1 MEGIRFRNFK
11 KAQTHTR
18 THRHTESQTHS
29 RLVCAR
35 TRKWNPEHCQ
45 HNMRRRQASTSCW
58 PHLHP
63 PSAHFLLQ
71 RRGSLI
77 SQAFPRFTYLSAHIR
92 LHDIIFD
99 MDNRHPNVVAKCT
112 NQGSRVECGFFLNK
126 KNKYT
131 KPCFEWKGYKVH
143 CRGHVTKSRHE
154 KNGNW
159 KSVYKGEVQAW
170 QRKGCTVVSLKRRQ
184 S

>member
-1 MEGIRFRNFK
+1 MCEDEEVKSWALPTQHETASSVYFLLAASPPTICSLPSS
-11 KAQTHTR
+11 TP
-18 THRHTESQTHS
+18 
-29 RLVCAR
+29 RL
-35 TRKWNPEHCQ
+35 
-45 HNMRRRQASTSCW
+45 
-58 PHLHP
+58 PHLSGISTLYIFVSSYQIAWHHLWYGEQT
-63 PSAHFLLQ
+63 SK
-71 RRGSLI
+71 RGGKM
-77 SQAFPRFTYLSAHIR
+77 Y
-92 LHDIIFD
+92 
-99 MDNRHPNVVAKCT
+99 K
-112 NQGSRVECGFFLNK
+112 SRVKSRMCFFLNK
-126 KNKYT
+126 KKKYT